1 MPVWWNWQ
9 TPGIQNPVSARTCG
23 FDPRHRHQE
32 RNPAFAGFFCFFLL
46 HSTFFEDLFPHNV
59 RSFLPSRHLF
69 PQKKCHENCHEKAG
83 DLPGLFSASQCAR
96 HTSPFCPSRRLSST
110 KALPFRQY
118 AHSSVQL
125 PHQIIVFLFRN
136 YDSLRRHKS
145 THRRL
150 GQRFHVRP
158 LAAKRRQVSNA
169 FSFLEAYNLSLCFQR
184 VIRQTACP

>member
-32 RNPAFAGFFCFFLL
+32 RNPANAGFFCFSLL
-46 HSTFFEDLFPHNV
+46 YPTFFEACFPHAEKTT
-59 RSFLPSRHLF
+59 H
-69 PQKKCHENCHEKAG
+69 QKNCHEKAG

-125 PHQIIVFLFRN
+125 THQIIVFLFRN
-136 YDSLRRHKS
+136 RDSLRQHKS
-145 THRRL
+145 SHRRL
-150 GQRFHVRP
+150 GQRFHIRP